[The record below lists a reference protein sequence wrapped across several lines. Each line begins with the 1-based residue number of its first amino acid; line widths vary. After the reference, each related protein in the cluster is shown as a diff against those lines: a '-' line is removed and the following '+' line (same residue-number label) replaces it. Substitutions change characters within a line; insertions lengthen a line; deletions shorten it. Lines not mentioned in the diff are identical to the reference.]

1 MKEEINNNIKQKI
14 LFYIKENNFKS
25 AEKLILKALKKYSNS
40 SYLLELLAHCQYNE
54 GEYEDAIRSYN
65 IILKS
70 SNNISH
76 EVYFMLGNSLGNLGH
91 SKKAIDYYEKSLLK
105 KPNQYLVLNN
115 IGLQYE
121 LLKDFNRAK
130 DFYTKTIKL
139 KNNFELGYTNL
150 AGINEKIGNIDESFD
165 LYREC
170 LKINN
175 TNELAILGLANINLI
190 KKSYNDAYN
199 LFNQVLELNSSLK
212 AAYTGLGNVLL
223 AKGEYLEGLE
233 MLQKGLG
240 VVRFTKGNDLEIIN
254 S

>member
-1 MKEEINNNIKQKI
+1 MKQ
-14 LFYIKENNFKS
+14 
-25 AEKLILKALKKYSNS
+25 
-40 SYLLELLAHCQYNE
+40 
-54 GEYEDAIRSYN
+54 
-65 IILKS
+65 
-70 SNNISH
+70 
-76 EVYFMLGNSLGNLGH
+76 
-91 SKKAIDYYEKSLLK
+91 
-105 KPNQYLVLNN
+105 
-115 IGLQYE
+115 
-121 LLKDFNRAK
+121 
-130 DFYTKTIKL
+130 
-139 KNNFELGYTNL
+139 
-150 AGINEKIGNIDESFD
+150 
-165 LYREC
+165 C